1 MAALL
6 KRKEEIEK
14 KKRGNFY
21 DFRAYI
27 DNLCRKWAEE
37 RKRVAQMELMAYK
50 QQQKG
55 FENIKYTP
63 CDLKML

>member
-6 KRKEEIEK
+6 KKREEIEK
-14 KKRGNFY
+14 KKRGNLF
-21 DFRAYI
+21 DLLTHT
-27 DNLCRKWAEE
+27 DNLYRKWAEE

-55 FENIKYTP
+55 FENIKYTN
-63 CDLKML
+63 CD

>member
-14 KKRGNFY
+14 KKRGNLF
-21 DFRAYI
+21 DFPALI
-27 DNLCRKWAEE
+27 DNLCRKWGEV
-37 RKRVAQMELMAYK
+37 RKRGGQMGLMPYK

-55 FENIKYTP
+55 FENIKYTH
-63 CDLKML
+63 CD